1 MSMWTAIVVIVIVTM
16 VASVMMKRYEAL
28 GRTDRSVQPGDDP
41 AQAARREAEQRE
53 IAELRERVKVLERI
67 ATDANTS
74 AALTSRRVADE
85 IESLRDR
92 EHS

>member
-28 GRTDRSVQPGDDP
+28 GSIDRLSQPGDD
-41 AQAARREAEQRE
+41 ASLAARSEAERRE

-67 ATDANTS
+67 ATDANTTE
-74 AALTSRRVADE
+74 ALTTRRVADE
-85 IESLRDR
+85 IESLRDKH
-92 EHS
+92 HS

>member
-28 GRTDRSVQPGDDP
+28 NRTDRGVQPGDDP

>member
-28 GRTDRSVQPGDDP
+28 GRTDRGVQPGDDP